1 VIVGDVIQIGGGEKA
16 PAPDPM
22 PQGIDRMIDLLVQ
35 AIGKVDRLQAAI
47 DTTNAL
53 QTSIEVLLSALL
65 NRSNAPQHL
74 MFRWVRTPRDAAH
87 AAALRHLALEIADAL
102 AKQH

>member
-1 VIVGDVIQIGGGEKA
+1 MGDVIQIGGGEKP

-22 PQGIDRMIDLLVQ
+22 PQGTDRVIALLEELVS
-35 AIGKVDRLQAAI
+35 KL
-47 DTTNAL
+47 DTTTAANAAQL
-53 QTSIEVLLSALL
+53 DWIGTLDILIAALL

-87 AAALRHLALEIADAL
+87 AAELRHLALEIADAL
-102 AKQH
+102 AKQP